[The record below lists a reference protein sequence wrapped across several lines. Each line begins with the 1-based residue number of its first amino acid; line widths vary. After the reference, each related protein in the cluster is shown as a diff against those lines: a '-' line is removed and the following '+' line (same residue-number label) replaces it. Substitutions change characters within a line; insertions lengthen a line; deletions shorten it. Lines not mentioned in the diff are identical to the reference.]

1 MLLILAIEVYSILDG
16 KLRSNEIQL
25 SKMRIIFH
33 NLQEEMI
40 PANWV
45 YHKWLFWTSFPK
57 NHFLPVSSN
66 TLGMD

>member
-40 PANWV
+40 SANWV
-45 YHKWLFWTSFPK
+45 YHRWLFWTSCLK
-57 NHFLPVSSN
+57 NYFLPVSYD
-66 TLGMD
+66 THY